1 MQVAKLEISFEWE
14 WLLLSGDISKRQ
26 KRKKGKVMS
35 REGRRRAWREFSYYP
50 EQDEGAEGLYSGLE
64 ISEYSDYNSG
74 NNSKYSDYNISGTNA
89 NSDYA
94 SPVTEE
100 VLLSPLSQRS
110 LEQCEELDLDS
121 GGNWLPSS
129 LNIQNLP

>member
-1 MQVAKLEISFEWE
+1 
-14 WLLLSGDISKRQ
+14 
-26 KRKKGKVMS
+26 MS

-64 ISEYSDYNSG
+64 ISEYSDYNSGNNSKYSDYNSG

-121 GGNWLPSS
+121 GGNWLPSF

>member
-1 MQVAKLEISFEWE
+1 
-14 WLLLSGDISKRQ
+14 
-26 KRKKGKVMS
+26 MS

-121 GGNWLPSS
+121 GGNRLPSS
-129 LNIQNLP
+129 LNIQYLP

>member
-1 MQVAKLEISFEWE
+1 
-14 WLLLSGDISKRQ
+14 
-26 KRKKGKVMS
+26 MS

-110 LEQCEELDLDS
+110 LEQCEELDFDS
-121 GGNWLPSS
+121 GGNWLPFS
-129 LNIQNLP
+129 LNIQNLPYLRNLGQI